1 MEMGRR
7 IDHWMPKATEAVSFM
22 FFSWLLCSSRV
33 RDGKQ
38 RGCVVA
44 GVKKEPPTIVGG
56 SAGVQDYALLKA
68 N

>member
-1 MEMGRR
+1 M
-7 IDHWMPKATEAVSFM
+7 
-22 FFSWLLCSSRV
+22 

-56 SAGVQDYALLKA
+56 SAVVQDCALLKD